1 LEGVTLTRILS
12 KKDLVPMR
20 AAVCRQFGAPLSLE
34 TITLAEPDADQVEVT
49 VRAVAICHSDIFFA
63 DGAWGGELPAVY
75 GHEAA
80 GVVSKAGANVSGVA
94 VGDHVC
100 VTLIR
105 SCGTCPACTK
115 SHTSECD
122 QGWDK
127 TRSPLTDGDGNRVV
141 RAMNCGSFA
150 EKVVVDPSQCAV
162 IPKDVGFDVA
172 SLISCGVITGVGAVI
187 NTANV
192 RPGDKVAVIGAGG
205 VGLNAIQGA
214 KIAGASTII
223 AIDLLSEK
231 LEAAKEFGASHGIAA
246 DDEDVAGKVKA
257 LTDGRGVDYAFVTVG
272 APAAFKS
279 APDLLSKGGAMVIV
293 GMPPVGTV
301 LNYEP
306 MDLADRSTRY
316 LGSSMG
322 QTNVARDIPWLID
335 LYKQGRLQLDELIT
349 KRWSFDEINEAMEDT
364 KKGLARRNVI
374 VMD

>member
-1 LEGVTLTRILS
+1 
-12 KKDLVPMR
+12 MR
-20 AAVCRQFGAPLSLE
+20 AAVCREFGTHLSIE
-34 TITLAEPDADQVEVT
+34 EVNLAEPDENQIEVT

-80 GVVSKAGANVSGVA
+80 GVVSKTGANVHGLS

-105 SCGTCPACTK
+105 SCGTCAACTK

-127 TRSPLTDGDGNRVV
+127 NLSPLTDSDGKRIV

-162 IPKDVGFDVA
+162 IPADVPFDVA
-172 SLISCGVITGVGAVI
+172 SLVSCGVITGVGAVI

-192 RPGDKVAVIGAGG
+192 KPGDKVAVIGAGG

-214 KIAGASTII
+214 MIAGASTIV
-223 AIDLLSEK
+223 AIDLLNEK
-231 LEAAKEFGASHGIAA
+231 LQAAKEFGATHGINAA
-246 DDEDVAGKVKA
+246 DADVAGKVRA
-257 LTDGRGVDYAFVTVG
+257 LTDGRGVDYVFVTVG
-272 APAAFKS
+272 APAAFQS
-279 APDLLSKGGAMVIV
+279 APELLVKGGAMVIV

-306 MDLADRSTRY
+306 MDMADRSTRY

-322 QTNVARDIPWLID
+322 QTNVARDVPWLLE
-335 LYKQGRLQLDELIT
+335 LYKQGRLKLDELIT
-349 KRWSFDEINEAMEDT
+349 RRWSFDQINEAMEDT

>member
-1 LEGVTLTRILS
+1 
-12 KKDLVPMR
+12 MR
-20 AAVCRQFGAPLSLE
+20 AAVCREFGAPLSLE
-34 TITLAEPDADQVEVT
+34 SVQLAEPDASQIEVT
-49 VRAVAICHSDIFFA
+49 IRAVAICHSDIFFA
-63 DGAWGGELPAVY
+63 DGAWGGELPAIY

-80 GVVSKAGANVSGVA
+80 GVVSKVGATVSGISI
-94 VGDHVC
+94 GDHVC

-115 SHTSECD
+115 SQTSECD

-127 TRSPLTDGDGNRVV
+127 SVSPLTDNDDNKIV

-162 IPKDVGFDVA
+162 IPRDVAFDVA

-187 NTANV
+187 NTADV

-214 KIAGASTII
+214 RIAGVSTII
-223 AIDLLSEK
+223 AIDLLDEK
-231 LEAAKEFGASHGIAA
+231 LEAAKEFGASHGIKASDTDLA
-246 DDEDVAGKVKA
+246 DQVRA
-257 LTDGRGVDYAFVTVG
+257 LTNGRGVDYVFVTVG
-272 APAAFKS
+272 APSAFQH
-279 APDLLSKGGAMVIV
+279 APDLLVKGGAMVIV
-293 GMPPVGTV
+293 GMPPAGTT
-301 LNYEP
+301 LDYQP
-306 MDLADRSTRY
+306 MDMADRSTRY

-322 QTNVARDIPWLID
+322 QTNVARDIPWLIE
-335 LYKQGRLQLDELIT
+335 LYKQGRLKLDELIT
-349 KRWSFDEINEAMEDT
+349 RRWTFDEINEAMADT

>member
-1 LEGVTLTRILS
+1 
-12 KKDLVPMR
+12 MR
-20 AAVCRQFGAPLSLE
+20 AAVCREFGAPLSLE
-34 TITLAEPDADQVEVT
+34 TVELAEPDSSQIEVT
-49 VRAVAICHSDIFFA
+49 VKAVAICHSDIFFA

-80 GVVSKAGANVSGVA
+80 GVVSKVGAGVSGISI
-94 VGDHVC
+94 GDHVC

-105 SCGTCPACTK
+105 SCGACAACNK

-127 TRSPLTDGDGNRVV
+127 SLSPLTDSEGSRIV

-162 IPKDVGFDVA
+162 IPEDVGFDVA

-187 NTANV
+187 NTADV

-214 KIAGASTII
+214 SIAGASTII
-223 AIDLLSEK
+223 AIDLLAEK
-231 LEAAKEFGASHGIAA
+231 LDAAKEFGATHGVAA
-246 DDEDVAGKVKA
+246 DDADVAGKVRA
-257 LTDGRGVDYAFVTVG
+257 LTDGRGVDYVLVTVG
-272 APAAFKS
+272 APSAFKS
-279 APDLLSKGGAMVIV
+279 APDLLVKGGAMVIV

-306 MDLADRSTRY
+306 MDMADRSTRY

-322 QTNVARDIPWLID
+322 QANVARDIPWLID
-335 LYKQGRLQLDELIT
+335 LYKQGRLKLDELIT
-349 KRWSFDEINEAMEDT
+349 HRWSFEEINDAMADT

>member
-1 LEGVTLTRILS
+1 
-12 KKDLVPMR
+12 MR
-20 AAVCRQFGAPLSLE
+20 AAVCREFGAPLNLE
-34 TITLAEPDADQVEVT
+34 TVNLAEPDADQIEVT
-49 VRAVAICHSDIFFA
+49 IRAVAICHSDIFFA
-63 DGAWGGELPAVY
+63 DGAWGGDLPAVY

-80 GVVSKAGANVSGVA
+80 GVVSKTGANVTGVK

-127 TRSPLTDGDGNRVV
+127 TRTPLTDSNGNNIV

-162 IPKDVGFDVA
+162 IPSDVPFDVA

-192 RPGDKVAVIGAGG
+192 KPGDKVAIIGAGG

-214 KIAGASTII
+214 RIAGASTII
-223 AIDLLSEK
+223 AIDLLPEK
-231 LEAAKEFGASHGIAA
+231 LDAAKEFGATDGIGA
-246 DDEDVAGKVKA
+246 DDADVADQVKA
-257 LTDGRGVDYAFVTVG
+257 LTNGRGADYAFVTVG
-272 APAAFKS
+272 APSAFQN
-279 APDLLSKGGAMVIV
+279 APELLVKGGAMVIV

-306 MDLADRSTRY
+306 MDMADRSTRY

-335 LYKQGRLQLDELIT
+335 LYKQGRLKLDELIT
-349 KRWSFDEINEAMEDT
+349 KRWTFDQINDAMEDT

>member
-1 LEGVTLTRILS
+1 
-12 KKDLVPMR
+12 MR
-20 AAVCRQFGAPLSLE
+20 AAICREFGAPLSLE
-34 TITLAEPDADQVEVT
+34 TVTLAEPDTDQIEVT
-49 VRAVAICHSDIFFA
+49 VKAVAICHSDIFFA

-80 GVVSKAGANVSGVA
+80 GVVSKVGANVGGIA
-94 VGDHVC
+94 IGDHVC

-105 SCGTCPACTK
+105 SCGSCPACTK
-115 SHTSECD
+115 SQTSECD

-127 TRSPLTDGDGNRVV
+127 SQSPLTDKNGSRIV

-162 IPKDVGFDVA
+162 IPNDVAFDVA
-172 SLISCGVITGVGAVI
+172 SLISCGVITGVGAVV
-187 NTANV
+187 NTADV
-192 RPGDKVAVIGAGG
+192 RPGDTVAVIGAGG

-231 LEAAKEFGASHGIAA
+231 LDAASEFGATEGIDASDA
-246 DDEDVAGKVKA
+246 DVAEQVKA
-257 LTDGRGVDYAFVTVG
+257 LTNGRGVDYVFVTVG
-272 APAAFKS
+272 APTAFQS
-279 APDLLSKGGAMVIV
+279 APNLLVKGGAMVIV

-306 MDLADRSTRY
+306 MDMADRSTRY

-335 LYKQGRLQLDELIT
+335 LYKQGRLKLDELIT
-349 KRWSFDEINEAMEDT
+349 RRWSFDEINEAMADT

>member
-1 LEGVTLTRILS
+1 
-12 KKDLVPMR
+12 MR
-20 AAVCRQFGAPLSLE
+20 AAVCREFGAPLSLE
-34 TITLAEPDADQVEVT
+34 SVTLAEPGASEIEVD
-49 VRAVAICHSDIFFA
+49 VRAVAICHSDIFYA

-80 GVVSKAGANVSGVA
+80 GVVTKAGSRVRGIA

-100 VTLIR
+100 VTLMR
-105 SCGTCPACTK
+105 SCGTCPACTR

-122 QGWDK
+122 QDWDK
-127 TRSPLTDGDGNRVV
+127 TGSPLSDCNGNRVV
-141 RAMNCGSFA
+141 KAMNSGAFA
-150 EKVVVDPSQCAV
+150 ERVVVDPSQCVV
-162 IPKDVGFDVA
+162 IPDDIGFDVA

-214 KIAGASTII
+214 RIAGASTII
-223 AIDLLSEK
+223 AIDLLAEK
-231 LEAAKEFGASHGIAA
+231 LDAAKEFGASHGIAA
-246 DDEDVAGKVKA
+246 GDSDVADQVRA
-257 LTDGRGVDYAFVTVG
+257 LTDGRGVDYVFVTVG
-272 APAAFKS
+272 APVAFQS
-279 APDLLSKGGAMVIV
+279 APELLVKGGAMVIV

-306 MDLADRSTRY
+306 VDLADRSTRY

-322 QTNVARDIPWLID
+322 QSNIGRDIPWLID
-335 LYKQGRLQLDELIT
+335 LYRQGRLKLDELIT
-349 KRWSFDEINEAMEDT
+349 RRWAFDEINDAMADT

-374 VMD
+374 MMD

>member
-1 LEGVTLTRILS
+1 
-12 KKDLVPMR
+12 MR
-20 AAVCRQFGAPLSLE
+20 AAVCREFGARLSVE
-34 TITLAEPDADQVEVT
+34 EVSLADPDDDQIEVT

-80 GVVSKAGANVSGVA
+80 GIISKVGAKVKGMA

-105 SCGTCPACTK
+105 SCGTCAACTR

-127 TRSPLTDGDGNRVV
+127 TLSPLSDQQGDRIV

-162 IPKDVGFDVA
+162 IPNEVPFDIA

-187 NTANV
+187 NTAKV
-192 RPGDKVAVIGAGG
+192 KPGDKVAIVGAGG

-223 AIDLLSEK
+223 AIDLLNEK
-231 LEAAKEFGASHGIAA
+231 LDAAAEFGATHVLAA
-246 DDEDVAGKVKA
+246 GDSDLEAKVKS
-257 LTDGRGVDYAFVTVG
+257 LTEDRGVDYVFVTVG
-272 APAAFKS
+272 APVAFQN
-279 APDLLSKGGAMVIV
+279 APALLAKGGAMVIV

-301 LNYEP
+301 LDYEP
-306 MDLADRSTRY
+306 MAMADRSTRY

-335 LYKQGRLQLDELIT
+335 LYQQGRLKLDELIT
-349 KRWSFDEINEAMEDT
+349 ARWPLDQINEAMEDT

-374 VMD
+374 ILD

>member
-1 LEGVTLTRILS
+1 
-12 KKDLVPMR
+12 MR
-20 AAVCRQFGAPLSLE
+20 AAVCREFGAHLSLE
-34 TITLAEPDADQVEVT
+34 DVTLAEPDADQIEVT

-75 GHEAA
+75 GHEAS
-80 GVVSKAGANVSGVA
+80 GVVTKAGANVTGIV

-105 SCGTCPACTK
+105 SCGTCPACTR

-127 TRSPLTDGDGNRVV
+127 SQSPLSDSTGKRIV

-162 IPKDVGFDVA
+162 IPNDVPFDVA

-192 RPGDKVAVIGAGG
+192 KPGDKVAVIGAGG
-205 VGLNAIQGA
+205 VGLNSIQGA
-214 KIAGASTII
+214 LIAGASKII

-231 LEAAKEFGASHGIAA
+231 LDAAKEFGATDGIKAS
-246 DDEDVAGKVKA
+246 DTNVEEQVKA
-257 LTDGRGVDYAFVTVG
+257 LTDGRGVDYVFVTVG
-272 APAAFKS
+272 APVAFQS
-279 APDLLSKGGAMVIV
+279 APALLAKGGAMVIV

-301 LNYEP
+301 LDYEP
-306 MDLADRSTRY
+306 IDLADRSTRY

-322 QTNVARDIPWLID
+322 QSNVARDIPWLID
-335 LYKQGRLQLDELIT
+335 LYKQGRLKLDELIT
-349 KRWSFDEINEAMEDT
+349 KRWSFDQINEAMADT

-374 VMD
+374 MMDD

>member
-1 LEGVTLTRILS
+1 
-12 KKDLVPMR
+12 MR
-20 AAVCRQFGAPLSLE
+20 AAVCREFGTRLSLE
-34 TITLAEPDADQVEVT
+34 EVSLAEPDASQIEVS

-80 GVVSKAGANVSGVA
+80 GVVSKVGANVDGVT

-105 SCGTCPACTK
+105 SCGTCAACTK

-127 TRSPLTDGDGNRVV
+127 SISPLSDSKGDRIV

-162 IPKDVGFDVA
+162 IPKDVSFEVA

-187 NTANV
+187 NTAKV
-192 RPGDKVAVIGAGG
+192 KPGDKVAVIGAGG
-205 VGLNAIQGA
+205 VGLNSIQGA

-223 AIDLLSEK
+223 AIDLLTEK
-231 LEAAKEFGASHGIAA
+231 LDAAKEFGATHGIAA
-246 DDEDVAGKVKA
+246 DDSELENKVRS
-257 LTDGRGVDYAFVTVG
+257 LTGERGVDYVFVTVG
-272 APAAFKS
+272 APAAFQS
-279 APDLLSKGGAMVIV
+279 APALLTKGGAMVIV

-301 LNYEP
+301 LDYEP
-306 MDLADRSTRY
+306 MAMADRSTRY

-335 LYKQGRLQLDELIT
+335 LYQQGRLKLDELIT
-349 KRWSFDEINEAMEDT
+349 GRWSFEQINEAMEDT

-374 VMD
+374 VMDL